1 MFTIILTI
9 LIIIFLLI
17 NFKVYKNIIN
27 YLNIFL
33 IMYYLIMLLSNSGI
47 YGFSIP
53 SEKTN
58 AYLLIAL
65 ISLEFFSLLFM
76 KIKLNV
82 EETNKK
88 EILNRKRLLFIS
100 IVVTILMI
108 PTTIE
113 GIKILSEQGFTAVRS
128 AAFSD
133 DIYSSYTKIFLVY
146 ILMPLNKVIYI
157 YSLLDYVKN
166 KKIKLPLVFS
176 VVNVFQIVATLGGRS
191 VLLDFIMISVVIVFE
206 KYNRKIFE
214 VFKKNKK
221 IIIISAL
228 LLIIMVAV
236 TNDRSLDDKKGVIF
250 NLYSYYVGSIN
261 LFDIHLQNPEI
272 SLLDGEHL
280 LYGKGILNPLL
291 DIAKISLKTI
301 GINTDIVTGT
311 EIINEQVQQYIT
323 VKNGL
328 KMNNNVTFLYVCLR
342 DFDIYGLIIGPA
354 YIALWFSII
363 YKLYTKKKCIKTDAL
378 YFYLVSILPYFVF
391 EFYINKTTFL
401 LTIIFIILIYNFV
414 YKRKE
419 KKNEKQLYLQ
429 NNKSTE

>member
-1 MFTIILTI
+1 MFAIIFTI

-33 IMYYLIMLLSNSGI
+33 IMYYLIILLSNSGI

-58 AYLLIAL
+58 VYLLIAL

-76 KIKLNV
+76 RIKLNV
-82 EETNKK
+82 KELNKK
-88 EILNRKRLLFIS
+88 EILNEKKLLFIS

-113 GIKILSEQGFTAVRS
+113 GIKILSQQGFTAVRG

-133 DIYSSYTKIFLVY
+133 DIYSSYTKIFLAY
-146 ILMPLNKVIYI
+146 ILVPLNKVIYI
-157 YSLLDYVKN
+157 YSLIDYAKN
-166 KKIKLPLVFS
+166 KKIKLPLILS

-191 VLLDFIMISVVIVFE
+191 VLLDFIIISVVIVFE

-214 VFKKNKK
+214 IFKKNKK
-221 IIIISAL
+221 IIVISAL
-228 LLIIMVAV
+228 LLIMMVAV

-250 NLYSYYVGSIN
+250 NLYSYYVGSIH

-291 DIAKISLKTI
+291 DISKIALKTI

-354 YIALWFSII
+354 YIALWFAVI
-363 YKLYTKKKCIKTDAL
+363 YKLYIKKKSIKTDAL
-378 YFYLVSILPYFVF
+378 YFYLVSILPYFIF
-391 EFYINKTTFL
+391 EFYINKTPFL
-401 LTIIFIILIYNFV
+401 LTVIFIILIYKFI
-414 YKRKE
+414 YMRKE
-419 KKNEKQLYLQ
+419 RKNEKQLYLQ
-429 NNKSTE
+429 NNSSPE

>member
-133 DIYSSYTKIFLVY
+133 DIYSSYTKIFLAY
-146 ILMPLNKVIYI
+146 ILVP
-157 YSLLDYVKN
+157 
-166 KKIKLPLVFS
+166 
-176 VVNVFQIVATLGGRS
+176 
-191 VLLDFIMISVVIVFE
+191 
-206 KYNRKIFE
+206 
-214 VFKKNKK
+214 
-221 IIIISAL
+221 
-228 LLIIMVAV
+228 LIIYF
-236 TNDRSLDDKKGVIF
+236 NFIF
-250 NLYSYYVGSIN
+250 Y
-261 LFDIHLQNPEI
+261 FTI
-272 SLLDGEHL
+272 S
-280 LYGKGILNPLL
+280 
-291 DIAKISLKTI
+291 S
-301 GINTDIVTGT
+301 
-311 EIINEQVQQYIT
+311 YIT
-323 VKNGL
+323 VCYHYTMTKD
-328 KMNNNVTFLYVCLR
+328 NNENR
-342 DFDIYGLIIGPA
+342 IY
-354 YIALWFSII
+354 FH
-363 YKLYTKKKCIKTDAL
+363 C
-378 YFYLVSILPYFVF
+378 
-391 EFYINKTTFL
+391 
-401 LTIIFIILIYNFV
+401 
-414 YKRKE
+414 
-419 KKNEKQLYLQ
+419 
-429 NNKSTE
+429 NKSHLTRHFGSVTLNLSLECSKNSPAKFCHH

>member
-1 MFTIILTI
+1 MFTLILTI
-9 LIIIFLLI
+9 LIIICVLI

-65 ISLEFFSLLFM
+65 ISLEFFSFLFM

-82 EETNKK
+82 EEVNKK

-157 YSLLDYVKN
+157 YSLLDYVEN
-166 KKIKLPLVFS
+166 KKIKLPIVFS

-214 VFKKNKK
+214 IFKKNKK

-228 LLIIMVAV
+228 LLIMMVAV
-236 TNDRSLDDKKGVIF
+236 TNDRSLDDEKGVIF
-250 NLYSYYVGSIN
+250 NLYSYYVGSIH

-291 DIAKISLKTI
+291 DISKIALKTI

-354 YIALWFSII
+354 YIALWFSVI
-363 YKLYTKKKCIKTDAL
+363 YKLYIKKKCIKTDAL

-401 LTIIFIILIYNFV
+401 STIIFIILIYNFV
-414 YKRKE
+414 YTRKE
-419 KKNEKQLYLQ
+419 RKNEKQLYLQ
-429 NNKSTE
+429 NNGSTE

>member
-214 VFKKNKK
+214 IFKKNKK

-250 NLYSYYVGSIN
+250 NLYSYYVGSIH

-354 YIALWFSII
+354 YIALWFSVI

>member
-250 NLYSYYVGSIN
+250 NLYSYY
-261 LFDIHLQNPEI
+261 HTP
-272 SLLDGEHL
+272 
-280 LYGKGILNPLL
+280 
-291 DIAKISLKTI
+291 
-301 GINTDIVTGT
+301 
-311 EIINEQVQQYIT
+311 
-323 VKNGL
+323 
-328 KMNNNVTFLYVCLR
+328 
-342 DFDIYGLIIGPA
+342 
-354 YIALWFSII
+354 
-363 YKLYTKKKCIKTDAL
+363 
-378 YFYLVSILPYFVF
+378 
-391 EFYINKTTFL
+391 
-401 LTIIFIILIYNFV
+401 
-414 YKRKE
+414 
-419 KKNEKQLYLQ
+419 LYL
-429 NNKSTE
+429 N